1 MGGVGEGLGLGGGG
15 GREGRLC
22 EDTCTYCGERW
33 QDKVTDLSLLKSCVS
48 VVSRFVHRAV
58 IVASGEQTVNGPVI
72 MAAC

>member
-1 MGGVGEGLGLGGGG
+1 MGGEGGGAV
-15 GREGRLC
+15 EGRLC
-22 EDTCTYCGERW
+22 EDTCMYCGECW

-48 VVSRFVHRAV
+48 VVTRFVHRAV